1 MAFNP
6 QQIYPIDLNASKAVG
21 INIPLSGPSVFI
33 SNYQTKDAIKNN
45 LINFFLT
52 NPGERPLNPLFG
64 GGLRAFIFEQ
74 ITNDNLNF
82 LREDINS
89 KLENYFPNIQIE
101 DLIVSGQEDTNQ
113 ITVTLKY
120 SVINTNII
128 IDGYLIT
135 LMELTKKKIPFIIGR
150 PIPNGS
156 W

>member
-21 INIPLSGPSVFI
+21 VNIPFTGPAVFI

-64 GGLRAFIFEQ
+64 GGLREFIFEQ
-74 ITNDNLNF
+74 ITNENLDF
-82 LREDINS
+82 LREDINI
-89 KLENYFPNIQIE
+89 KLENYFPNIQVE
-101 DLIVSGQEDTNQ
+101 DLIITGQDDLNQ

-120 SVINTNII
+120 SVINTNIT
-128 IDGYLIT
+128 DT
-135 LMELTKKKIPFIIGR
+135 LEIEF
-150 PIPNGS
+150 
-156 W
+156 

>member
-21 INIPLSGPSVFI
+21 VNIPFTGPAVFI

-64 GGLRAFIFEQ
+64 GGLREFIFEQ
-74 ITNDNLNF
+74 ITNENLNF
-82 LREDINS
+82 LREDINI
-89 KLENYFPNIQIE
+89 KLENYFPNIQVE
-101 DLIVSGQEDTNQ
+101 DLIITGQNDLNQ

-120 SVINTNII
+120 SVINTNIT
-128 IDGYLIT
+128 DT
-135 LMELTKKKIPFIIGR
+135 LEIEF
-150 PIPNGS
+150 
-156 W
+156 